1 MSMTLF
7 DISCIEASLRAFQSD
22 FGRINPRLSLHR
34 EPFTDDLLANMLS
47 AYAFLNEALA
57 KGFHIMT
64 PAGQHALLEMNHLVL
79 CGTEP
84 KTRFEYHNHVLKTR
98 TRFHERIGRIRKW
111 FRKRQH
117 KDDAFALAAAL
128 YSLAVSQP
136 QLFIEG
142 NHRTGNLLVNFVLIS
157 AGQSP
162 FVVRAGNAVEYF
174 ELSGEMKLAGH
185 GDNPHPTRSQLTRWR
200 KQFAALLRSEADE
213 TYLHRE
219 PDS

>member
-84 KTRFEYHNHVLKTR
+84 KTRFEYHNHVLKTMPSR
-98 TRFHERIGRIRKW
+98 LPPRYTAWR
-111 FRKRQH
+111 
-117 KDDAFALAAAL
+117 
-128 YSLAVSQP
+128 
-136 QLFIEG
+136 
-142 NHRTGNLLVNFVLIS
+142 S
-157 AGQSP
+157 ASRNCSSKGTTARGICWST
-162 FVVRAGNAVEYF
+162 
-174 ELSGEMKLAGH
+174 SC
-185 GDNPHPTRSQLTRWR
+185 
-200 KQFAALLRSEADE
+200 
-213 TYLHRE
+213 
-219 PDS
+219 